1 MRIAVVLA
9 FLVPLLGET
18 TVPAALSADERAI
31 VSAEMRRTVD
41 PAIVSM
47 LGGQPSRAA
56 RAALALGRT
65 KSLDARAPLRA
76 HLLDSDT
83 SVRAMV
89 AYSLGLLEDATAL
102 SEAQLLA
109 RNDANSAVRYA
120 AVDALGRIASKQQ
133 SLATHDLYETLIG
146 ISRNDSSEIVRW
158 HAAAE
163 LEAFRAAPFAD
174 AVAIQLADAFDRER
188 NPDVRWHIMWTIFR
202 GYAARAPR
210 ETLARALTD
219 SDETVRIEAVRAW
232 GRRSDADAVALV
244 EPLLADRSWRV
255 QLQAGEALR
264 QLNKQPPT
272 EHLTALPPD
281 LHLPPPE
288 RPNREIPLPRSS
300 PAPARGA
307 PSPVDVPSV
316 VPLLPTT
323 AEQMD
328 GPLPGL
334 HPRARI
340 RTTKGD
346 IVVRLYPEWAPL
358 TVANFLRLADA
369 GYYDHNRWFR
379 IVPDFVV
386 QTGDPNDNGEGDAGY
401 TIPAEENPIEQ
412 RAGVL
417 AMGLNYE
424 NGHAIRDSAGTQFY
438 ITISPQLH
446 LDNDFTVFGEVESGW
461 GTIARLIEADR
472 ILRVDRLPDR

>member
-1 MRIAVVLA
+1 
-9 FLVPLLGET
+9 
-18 TVPAALSADERAI
+18 
-31 VSAEMRRTVD
+31 
-41 PAIVSM
+41 
-47 LGGQPSRAA
+47 
-56 RAALALGRT
+56 
-65 KSLDARAPLRA
+65 
-76 HLLDSDT
+76 
-83 SVRAMV
+83 
-89 AYSLGLLEDATAL
+89 
-102 SEAQLLA
+102 
-109 RNDANSAVRYA
+109 
-120 AVDALGRIASKQQ
+120 
-133 SLATHDLYETLIG
+133 
-146 ISRNDSSEIVRW
+146 
-158 HAAAE
+158 

-174 AVAIQLADAFDRER
+174 AVATQLADAFDRER
-188 NPDVRWHIMWTIFR
+188 SPNVRWHIMWTIFR
-202 GYAARAPR
+202 GYSARAPR
-210 ETLARALTD
+210 EALARALTD

-232 GRRSDADAVALV
+232 GRRNDADAVALV

-272 EHLTALPPD
+272 EHLTALPLD

-288 RPNREIPLPRSS
+288 RPNRELALPRTS
-300 PAPARGA
+300 PPPARGA
-307 PSPVDVPSV
+307 PGPADVPSILA
-316 VPLLPTT
+316 PLLPTT

-328 GPLPGL
+328 GPLPGW

-401 TIPAEENPIEQ
+401 TIPAEENPVEQ
-412 RAGVL
+412 RAGVI
-417 AMGLNYE
+417 AMGLNYQ

-438 ITISPQLH
+438 VTVSPQLH

-461 GTIARLIEADR
+461 GTVARLIEADR